1 MNATTYQTPLILD
14 PIGYIINEVAEAE
27 IPHKRS
33 EIIAELILFEHLTSA
48 LDGIEEYSHLFVLFW
63 MHKVAPQEFCAK
75 VHPRGRKELP
85 LTGVLATRGRNH
97 PNPIGLAV
105 VELLERNANRLKVRR
120 LDAFNGTPILDIKP
134 YDHYDVFTDIR
145 VPEWWDRLRR

>member
-1 MNATTYQTPLILD
+1 MNSTTYEGPITLAS
-14 PIGYIINEVAEAE
+14 IGYIKTDTAETD

-63 MHKVAPQEFCAK
+63 MHKVNPQEFCMK
-75 VHPRGRKELP
+75 VHPRGREELP

-120 LDAFNGTPILDIKP
+120 LDAFNGTPIIDIKP

-145 VPEWWDRLRR
+145 VPQWWNQLTK